1 MNSLKSIVFDTAAL
15 KHNLAVIRNRAG
27 DAQIF
32 AVLTGDGYGAG
43 LVELARVLRDN
54 GIDSF
59 AIGDPEDARRLR
71 DAGFGEEQI
80 LMLNA
85 TADTEVLKQLI
96 DLNVI
101 CTIGSYE
108 TGVALNAAAEALG
121 TYAEAHV
128 LIDTGIGYCGFL
140 PSEPEKLLQIFQHLP
155 RVTISGTYTRL
166 VSDSK
171 DISHQMELFQDA
183 LNTLRQ
189 QGLDPGLIHAS
200 NSASL
205 MHTDGIQFGAVRV
218 GSALLGLTEKGRRRG
233 RAALRPVSHG
243 EATLDVVHWLPKGS
257 SLGYEQQVTLRR
269 ATRVAI
275 LQVGYQNGFGVEKM
289 STNCF
294 RAFFRALLSRRQRYV
309 TIDGKRAR
317 ILGRIGPTE
326 TAVDV
331 TDLKCSETSV
341 ACFRIDPRF
350 ARGLHRVYR

>member
-1 MNSLKSIVFDTAAL
+1 MKSIVFDTAAL
-15 KHNLAVIRNRAG
+15 KHNIGAVRARAG

-43 LVELARVLRDN
+43 LVDLARVLQDN

-108 TGVALNAAAEALG
+108 TGVALNAAAEELG

-166 VSDSK
+166 ISDSK
-171 DISHQMELFQDA
+171 DISHQVELFQEA

-200 NSASL
+200 NSAAL
-205 MHTDGIQFGAVRV
+205 MQTGNIQFVAVRV
-218 GSALLGLTEKGRRRG
+218 GRALLGLTETHRG
-233 RAALRPVSHG
+233 RGRSALKQVCHG
-243 EATLDVVHWLPKGS
+243 EATLDVVRWLPKGS

-275 LQVGYQNGFGVEKM
+275 LQVGYQNGFGTERVCT
-289 STNCF
+289 SCF
-294 RAFFRALLSRRQRYV
+294 RAFFQALRSRRRRYV

-317 ILGRIGPTE
+317 ILGHIGPTE

-331 TDLKCSETSV
+331 TDLKCSEASV
-341 ACFRIDPRF
+341 ARFQIDPRF

>member
-1 MNSLKSIVFDTAAL
+1 MKSLVFDTAAL
-15 KHNLAVIRNRAG
+15 KHNLEVVRTRAG
-27 DAQIF
+27 DARIF

-43 LVELARVLRDN
+43 LVELARVLREN

-85 TADTEVLKQLI
+85 SADTEVLKQLI

-108 TGVALNAAAEALG
+108 TGVALNAAAEELG

-166 VSDSK
+166 ISDSK
-171 DISHQMELFQDA
+171 DISHQMELFQEA

-200 NSASL
+200 NSAAL
-205 MHTDGIQFGAVRV
+205 MQTDNIQFGAVRV
-218 GSALLGLTEKGRRRG
+218 GSALLGLTEKHRG
-233 RAALRPVSHG
+233 RGRSALKQVCHG
-243 EATLDVVHWLPKGS
+243 EATLDVVRWLPKGS

-275 LQVGYQNGFGVEKM
+275 LQVGYQNGFGTERVC
-289 STNCF
+289 TNCF
-294 RAFFRALLSRRQRYV
+294 RAFFQALRSRRRRYV

-326 TAVDV
+326 TAIDV
-331 TDLKCSETSV
+331 TDLKCSEASV
-341 ACFRIDPRF
+341 ARFQIDPRF